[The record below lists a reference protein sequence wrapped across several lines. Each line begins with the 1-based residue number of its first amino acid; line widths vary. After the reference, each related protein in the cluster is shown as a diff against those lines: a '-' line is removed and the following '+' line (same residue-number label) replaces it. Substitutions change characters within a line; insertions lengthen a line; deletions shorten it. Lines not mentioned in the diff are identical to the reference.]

1 MATDAWHAATVRRR
15 PGVHYCTAL
24 RHSSSAVTASPS
36 TCAAAFALRTASLC
50 ECGGGCDH
58 QQLAAPPCI
67 PLWRES
73 LCRSHYD
80 SV

>member
-36 TCAAAFALRTASLC
+36 TCAAAFALRTASLRMRRR
-50 ECGGGCDH
+50 
-58 QQLAAPPCI
+58 LRSPAACSTTVYP
-67 PLWRES
+67 
-73 LCRSHYD
+73 CRSHYD